1 MKIIIKRKITSLS
14 DKTKF
19 IKDLNP
25 KKYKENIDRILP
37 NLKKYMKIHVDFSS
51 ENFKELF
58 YVSKGLTNL
67 VKEKRRLIEDV
78 KNEEQKLIY
87 NQILFNF
94 SHYSGINLLIEL
106 ENNLGLN
113 TQTMEASSEYKIGE
127 KPPEPLGAL
136 NQYTNMTSTL
146 KEVKTISSAG
156 INLATKLYKII
167 NQNFLDLTKLIN
179 SDIPIFNNLIEFID
193 LTDIFDSTYSLDNL
207 KFDPFEI
214 IEESNNLINNLK
226 DIYNGIDT
234 GSLKR
239 NIITLNEYIYSFIA
253 QSHQLIYKISKKFR

>member
-1 MKIIIKRKITSLS
+1 ML
-14 DKTKF
+14 
-19 IKDLNP
+19 
-25 KKYKENIDRILP
+25 
-37 NLKKYMKIHVDFSS
+37 
-51 ENFKELF
+51 
-58 YVSKGLTNL
+58 
-67 VKEKRRLIEDV
+67 KEKRRLNDEA
-78 KNEEQKLIY
+78 KKEPQNLIY
-87 NQILFNF
+87 NQNLFNF
-94 SHYSGINLLIEL
+94 THYSGINLLIEL

-113 TQTMEASSEYKIGE
+113 TQSMEASSMFKIDE
-127 KPPEPLGAL
+127 KSPESLGYL
-136 NQYTNMTSTL
+136 NQFTNMTSTL

-207 KFDPFEI
+207 KVVPFEI